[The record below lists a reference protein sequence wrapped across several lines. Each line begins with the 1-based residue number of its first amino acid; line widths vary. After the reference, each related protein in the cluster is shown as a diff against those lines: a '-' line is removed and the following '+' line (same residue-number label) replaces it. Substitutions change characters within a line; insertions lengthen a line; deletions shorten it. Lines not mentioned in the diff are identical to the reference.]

1 MNVFQGAL
9 LGLIQGLGEFL
20 PISSSGHLLLVQ
32 KLMGIDAN
40 DHAMKLLDILLH
52 VGTLIPLLLVFWK
65 EWIDMF
71 RHPVR
76 NKTLL
81 LLIVASLPTLVI
93 YLAAK
98 KLIVIGGNEG
108 FEIFDNGWF
117 LGVSFLITALF
128 LLICDRIAISR
139 KRPGREPGILSALV
153 MGVFQGAGL
162 LPGVSRSG
170 STILGGVSTGL
181 DKEKAARLSFMM
193 SAPAIAGSLLMEGK
207 DAIKEGYF
215 RDVDPFVP
223 IVGVIVAAVTG
234 FFALRFMLKIISRIS
249 LGWFA
254 LYVAVLGIIWL
265 LLQLAG
271 SSLVPP
277 LAVPAAA
284 AQPGSVS
291 PDLSDDAVG
300 ILRALLA

>member
-1 MNVFQGAL
+1 MNVFHGAL
-9 LGLIQGLGEFL
+9 LGLIQGAGEFL

-52 VGTLIPLLLVFWK
+52 VGTLIPLLLVFWR
-65 EWIDMF
+65 EWIDMS
-71 RHPVR
+71 RHPVK

-81 LLIVASLPTLVI
+81 LLSGASLPTLVI

-98 KLIVIGGNEG
+98 KLIVINGYEG
-108 FEIFDNGWF
+108 FAVFDSGWF
-117 LGVSFLITALF
+117 LGVSFLLTALF
-128 LLICDRIAISR
+128 LLVCDRIAICR
-139 KRPGREPGILSALV
+139 KRPGREPGILSAIV
-153 MGVFQGAGL
+153 MGIFQGVGL

-170 STILGGVSTGL
+170 STILGGVATGL
-181 DKEKAARLSFMM
+181 DKDKAARLSFMM
-193 SAPAIAGSLLMEGK
+193 SAPAIAGSLIMEGK
-207 DAIKEGYF
+207 DAIRDGYF
-215 RDVDPFVP
+215 RDIDPFIP
-223 IVGVIVAAVTG
+223 IVGVVVAAVTG

-254 LYVAVLGIIWL
+254 LYVALLGVAWL
-265 LLQLAG
+265 VLQLSG

-284 AQPGSVS
+284 ADPAPAV
-291 PDLSDDAVG
+291 LDDAVG
-300 ILRALLA
+300 FLRSFLA